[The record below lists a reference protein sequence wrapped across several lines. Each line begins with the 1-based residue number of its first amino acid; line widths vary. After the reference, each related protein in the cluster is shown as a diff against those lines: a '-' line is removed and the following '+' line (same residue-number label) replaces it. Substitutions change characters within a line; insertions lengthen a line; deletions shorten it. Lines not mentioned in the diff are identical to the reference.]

1 MFSLY
6 RTCKN
11 KQGQDIMPFIAS
23 FVIKKDAE
31 WYAETKSEE
40 GGYIIRERETGMIW
54 RIGNLTNGG
63 AQALPV
69 TKK

>member
-11 KQGQDIMPFIAS
+11 KQGYEIMPFIAS

-31 WYAETKSEE
+31 WYAETKAEE

-54 RIGNLTNGG
+54 RIGKVNENELKTEE
-63 AQALPV
+63 L
-69 TKK
+69 

>member
-6 RTCKN
+6 RTYKN

-31 WYAETKSEE
+31 WYAETKNEE

-54 RIGNLTNGG
+54 RIDEVNENELNKGDI
-63 AQALPV
+63 
-69 TKK
+69 